1 VTKIPA
7 VSSAAERAPAPSEG
21 RAEARPRGR
30 AAPRQDKVLD
40 DDELA
45 GPVTEIGTKAARIAA
60 PLASRAET
68 AAPPP
73 RQVIPDGCNL
83 GVVLR
88 VLLGVNLGLLVV
100 ALPQATGFDEALT
113 TLLTGAALVEPVTL
127 LTLIGWC
134 LLRRSLPPRDL
145 RIQRAIAWSVPV
157 IVTAPLLMLFG
168 PLSPSLDG
176 PRIAIYLA
184 LALIGGV
191 AVQHYLELRA
201 RAFSPA
207 LAEARF
213 QALQSRIRPHFF
225 FNSLNAVLAVVRQD
239 PARAERMLESISDL
253 FRAVMG
259 DVRRLVPFEHEL
271 GLCRQ
276 YVEIEQTRLGQRLK
290 VDWQIGAVHP
300 RARVP
305 QLLLQPLIENA
316 VRYGAEKIEGDCEIV
331 VRVRQ
336 LGFNLE
342 FFVSN
347 PIAREPVQREG
358 NQIGLANI
366 RGRLALVYD
375 LEAKLDAKVRGD
387 RFEITMTIPVDN
399 R

>member
-1 VTKIPA
+1 VTKSPA
-7 VSSAAERAPAPSEG
+7 APTAASSPARSESAAEARAPARGDGPSG
-21 RAEARPRGR
+21 
-30 AAPRQDKVLD
+30 
-40 DDELA
+40 
-45 GPVTEIGTKAARIAA
+45 KAAKIGA
-60 PLASRAET
+60 PLESRAET
-68 AAPPP
+68 AVPTP

-88 VLLGVNLGLLVV
+88 VLVGVNVALVV
-100 ALPQATGFDEALT
+100 VAVPGAEGFDEAAARVLAS
-113 TLLTGAALVEPVTL
+113 AALVEPVTL
-127 LTLIGWC
+127 LSLMLWC
-134 LLRRSLPPRDL
+134 LLRRSLPRQSL
-145 RIQRAIAWSVPV
+145 RTQRAIAWLVPV
-157 IVTAPLLMLFG
+157 ALTAVLLVVFG
-168 PLSPSLDG
+168 PLSPVLHG
-176 PRIAIYLA
+176 PRLA
-184 LALIGGV
+184 GFLLLALIGGI

-207 LAEARF
+207 LAEARY

-225 FNSLNAVLAVVRQD
+225 FNSLNAVLAVVRSD

-259 DVRRLVPFEHEL
+259 DVRKLVPFEHEL

-276 YVEIEQTRLGQRLK
+276 YVEIEQTRLGERLK

-300 RARVP
+300 KARVP

-316 VRYGAEKIEGDCEIV
+316 VRYGAEKIAGDCEIV

-375 LEAKLDAKVRGD
+375 LEARLDAQVRRD
-387 RFEITMTIPVDN
+387 RFEITMTIPVEN

>member
-1 VTKIPA
+1 MTKLPLESGA
-7 VSSAAERAPAPSEG
+7 ALQADGGAEPRPEPRVDARAERRAHPRAPSRSSSALGS
-21 RAEARPRGR
+21 
-30 AAPRQDKVLD
+30 
-40 DDELA
+40 
-45 GPVTEIGTKAARIAA
+45 KAARIGA
-60 PLASRAET
+60 PLESRAET
-68 AAPPP
+68 AAPSP
-73 RQVIPDGCNL
+73 RLVIPDGCNL

-88 VLLGVNLGLLVV
+88 VLLAVNAAVLVV
-100 ALPQATGFDEALT
+100 ALPAAESAEAAMAAVLT
-113 TLLTGAALVEPVTL
+113 AAALVEPAAL
-127 LTLIGWC
+127 LTLILWC

-145 RIQRAIAWSVPV
+145 RLQRAIAWSVPV
-157 IVTAPLLMLFG
+157 IVTALLLMMFG
-168 PLSPSLDG
+168 TLSPALHG
-176 PRIAIYLA
+176 PRTLVYLA
-184 LALIGGV
+184 LALIGGM

-207 LAEARF
+207 LAEARY

-225 FNSLNAVLAVVRQD
+225 FNSLNAVLAVVRND
-239 PARAERMLESISDL
+239 PQRAERMLESISDL

-259 DVRRLVPFEHEL
+259 DVRKLVPFEHEL

-276 YVEIEQTRLGQRLK
+276 YVEIEQTRLGERLQ

-300 RARVP
+300 KARVP

-316 VRYGAEKIEGDCEIV
+316 VRYGAEKIEGDCQIV

-336 LGFNLE
+336 VGFNLE

-366 RGRLALVYD
+366 RGRLALIYD
-375 LEAKLDAKVRGD
+375 LEARLEAKVRHD
-387 RFEITMTIPVDN
+387 RFEITMTIPVEN